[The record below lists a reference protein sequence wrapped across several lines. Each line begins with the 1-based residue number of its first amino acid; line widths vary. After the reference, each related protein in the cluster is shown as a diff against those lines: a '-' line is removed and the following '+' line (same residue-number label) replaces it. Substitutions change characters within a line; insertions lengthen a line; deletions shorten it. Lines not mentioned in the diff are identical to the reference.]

1 MKESKENINGGKK
14 INEKQI
20 IELTSVIAVII
31 VLLVMFV
38 FLYWIPFGFKNNS
51 SIEHYNEFAKE
62 NEYMPTTTEL
72 GKYEKIK
79 VNHYEKRMLVDT
91 YDVYTLNIR
100 YDYETYI
107 KEKQK
112 ISEKYIF
119 ESSSLK
125 GRNEDKLE
133 PTFIIGSFNFNT
145 LSFATYDLQ
154 YTNEMVFI
162 GTSNSKKEI
171 SYVYYYDVGG
181 LDYLPKPLS
190 KYLPEDCNW
199 DSI

>member
-1 MKESKENINGGKK
+1 MKDNKNVSQK
-14 INEKQI
+14 INVKQI
-20 IELTSVIAVII
+20 LQLILAIVVMI
-31 VLLVMFV
+31 VLFVLFV
-38 FLYWIPFGFKNNS
+38 FFYWIPFGFKNNS
-51 SIEHYNEFAKE
+51 SVEHYNEFAKE
-62 NEYMPTTTEL
+62 NEYMPTTAEL
-72 GKYEKIK
+72 AKYERIE

-91 YDVYTLNIR
+91 YEVYTLNIR

-119 ESSSLK
+119 EKGSLK
-125 GRNEDKLE
+125 GRNETKLE
-133 PTFIIGSFNFNT
+133 PSFEIDSFNFKT
-145 LSFATYDLQ
+145 LSFEAYDLR

-162 GTSNSKKEI
+162 GTSDSKNEI

-190 KYLPEDCNW
+190 EYLIKYCNW
-199 DSI
+199 ESI